1 MLDALLK
8 KDKNLIIYANPRSMG
23 VSGPWIKQ
31 HDDYLLFDIEKEV
44 MPGGII
50 VSKDYF
56 MDHWDDAVRTG
67 DDYWLKVIEQQILQ
81 EWLVKIKIYN
91 F

>member
-8 KDKNLIIYANPRSMG
+8 KDKDSIIYATQRRLGGN
-23 VSGPWIKQ
+23 GPWIKQ
-31 HDDYLLFDIEKEV
+31 HDDYLLFDIEKEI

-56 MDHWDDAVRTG
+56 RDHWDDAVRRG

-81 EWLVKIKIYN
+81 GWLVEKSGI
-91 F
+91 